1 MLHFLKHPARH
12 LSLPAMPQ
20 TVKPAGITFA
30 PCFRLQSYFPE
41 KSFSTTNNYG
51 DSAKFQNLEKTK
63 SNNARNLKNDN
74 NIKSRSNASFL
85 GKSDV
90 QLQKKI
96 SEVLSQ
102 DDRLKGKINIVS
114 SQPYQSSSL
123 PSPSSS
129 SSSSS
134 SFSNPTSTSTSPL
147 SSASVNTSLSSS
159 QPRNSKNK
167 AKVKLLLA
175 LGLLAI
181 GSTAYT
187 TTRERIPPQEYL
199 D

>member
-1 MLHFLKHPARH
+1 
-12 LSLPAMPQ
+12 MPQ

-51 DSAKFQNLEKTK
+51 DSAKFQNLEKTN

-123 PSPSSS
+123 PSP
-129 SSSSS
+129 SSSS